1 MSFNLKAVAAT
12 AALLCSA
19 AVQAEG
25 AYIGGVF
32 GVMNTDVG
40 DESPLNAGFRGGY
53 TWNSGWG
60 IEAEFT
66 GSVVDGE
73 LVDFGYDPFRGR
85 VDRGTVDYS
94 ISTQAVYATYRT
106 QGDIYFKG
114 RFGYLNEEVDV
125 KSFGNGSDS
134 GASVGVG
141 AGFNLVENISFEAEY
156 TLIEEEVDYWSG
168 SLVVRF

>member
-1 MSFNLKAVAAT
+1 MSFNLKAVVA

-40 DESPLNAGFRGGY
+40 DECPLNASIRGGY
-53 TWNSGWG
+53 TWSSGWG

-73 LVDFGYDPFRGR
+73 LVDFDYDLFRGR
-85 VDRGTVDYS
+85 LDRETVDYS
-94 ISTQAVYATYRT
+94 ISTQA
-106 QGDIYFKG
+106 DIYFKG

-141 AGFNLVENISFEAEY
+141 AGFKLAENLSFEAEY
-156 TLIEEEVDYWSG
+156 TRIEEEVNYWSG
-168 SLVVRF
+168 SLVVCV

>member
-1 MSFNLKAVAAT
+1 MLAAVV
-12 AALLCSA
+12 ALLCSA

-25 AYIGGVF
+25 AY
-32 GVMNTDVG
+32 MG
-40 DESPLNAGFRGGY
+40 DEIGMMDADGSDDSPFNAGIRAGY

-60 IEAEFT
+60 IEAELT
-66 GSVVDGE
+66 GSMTDGDI
-73 LVDFGYDPFRGR
+73 LDRDF
-85 VDRGTVDYS
+85 S

-114 RFGYLNEEVDV
+114 RLGYLNEEVDV
-125 KSFGNGSDS
+125 EYFGDASDS

-141 AGFNLVENISFEAEY
+141 VGFTLAENISFETEY